1 MNNHLQDCL
10 SKLEHLIAIQEDCIS
25 PYDVNSRDYMQ
36 GMLNGMILAH
46 AIFDNSRPKYY
57 TMTRRI
63 KNKKV
68 RHKSQILRKESK

>member
-1 MNNHLQDCL
+1 M
-10 SKLEHLIAIQEDCIS
+10 ITQENCIIT
-25 PYDVNSRDYMQ
+25 DNSNSCDYMH